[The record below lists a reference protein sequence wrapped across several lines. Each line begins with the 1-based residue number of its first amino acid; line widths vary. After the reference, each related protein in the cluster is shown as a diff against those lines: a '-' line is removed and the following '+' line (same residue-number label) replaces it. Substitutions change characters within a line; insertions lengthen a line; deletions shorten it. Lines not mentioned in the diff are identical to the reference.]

1 MQVVSK
7 QEFAALVKV
16 SPSCVSQWIARQK
29 ISGDA
34 LVGVGNRAR
43 IRVDVAREQLRQTV
57 DVDQRLGRTPWE
69 AAETGGTVEDAED
82 TIEDRIKAQRL
93 EQLALANAEAREA
106 AAARSG
112 RYVLAA
118 DAKRDMGRV
127 AARLMTVFEASLTEF
142 ANAVVASPPATPREA
157 SRLLREMWR
166 QIRERQ
172 SEAIGA
178 EAEPLPALVEDEAL
192 AGEC

>member
-29 ISGDA
+29 ITGDA

-57 DVDQRLGRTPWE
+57 DIDQRLGKTPWE
-69 AAETGGTVEDAED
+69 ATPEPMGEAED
-82 TIEDRIKAQRL
+82 TIEGRIKQQRL
-93 EQLALANAEAREA
+93 EQLALANALAREE

-112 RYVLAA
+112 RYVKAE
-118 DAKRDMGRV
+118 DARREMGRI
-127 AARLMTVFEASLTEF
+127 AARLMTVFEASLSEF
-142 ANAVVASPPATPREA
+142 ANAIIAAQPATPREA
-157 SRLLREMWR
+157 SRLLRETWR

-172 SEAIGA
+172 AKAIG
-178 EAEPLPALVEDEAL
+178 DEAL
-192 AGEC
+192 GLPVLEED